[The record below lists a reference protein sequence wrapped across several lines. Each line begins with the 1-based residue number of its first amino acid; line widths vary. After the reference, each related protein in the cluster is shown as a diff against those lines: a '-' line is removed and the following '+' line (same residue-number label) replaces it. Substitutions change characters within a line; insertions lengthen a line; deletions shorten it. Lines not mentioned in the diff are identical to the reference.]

1 MTLVDVIRVCGSMD
15 RSIGTVVLEFAV
27 LRSLLQQ
34 KCVWSKQVGSTTA
47 QLGTGQCIRL
57 SGGHLADRLQPNLGA
72 DRGDGK
78 TCIKLTLSEPLL
90 VLLSLLSG

>member
-15 RSIGTVVLEFAV
+15 RSFGTVVLEFAV

-57 SGGHLADRLQPNLGA
+57 SGGHLADRLQPNLGV